1 MTPILY
7 TFARSSASFRVR
19 IALNLKAIVHELKP
33 VMLTKAEH
41 LSSEFVQLN
50 PQALLPT
57 WVDDSGTLTQSLA
70 IMEYLDEAY
79 PGAALM
85 PQTALAKARVRA
97 ISQAIACEIHPL
109 NNLKVLKYLKTT
121 LAQDESGVN
130 TWYRHWIANGLAPLE
145 LMLAKSGETG
155 LYCHGNQ
162 PTMADCCL
170 VPQIFNAKRY
180 DCDLAP
186 YPKVMQIFNQCM
198 TLDAFDKAQPSRQ
211 PEFVA

>member
-19 IALNLKAIVHELKP
+19 IALNLKGIVHELKP

-41 LSSEFVQLN
+41 LSSEFAQLN

-70 IMEYLDEAY
+70 IMEYLDEVY

-85 PQTALAKARVRA
+85 PQTALSKARVRA

-121 LAQDESGVN
+121 LAQDENGVN

-145 LMLAKSGETG
+145 LMLANSVETG
-155 LYCHGNQ
+155 LYCHGDQ
-162 PTMADCCL
+162 PTIADCCL

>member
-41 LSSEFVQLN
+41 LSSEFAQLN
-50 PQALLPT
+50 PQALLPI

-70 IMEYLDEAY
+70 IMEYLDEVY

-85 PQTALAKARVRA
+85 PQPALAKARVRA

-121 LAQDESGVN
+121 LAQDENGVN

-145 LMLAKSGETG
+145 LMLANSSETG
-155 LYCHGNQ
+155 LYCHGDQ
-162 PTMADCCL
+162 PTVADCCL

-198 TLDAFDKAQPSRQ
+198 TLDAFDNAQPSRQ

>member
-19 IALNLKAIVHELKP
+19 IALNLKGIVHELKP
-33 VMLTKAEH
+33 IMLTKAEH
-41 LSSEFVQLN
+41 LSSEFTQLN

-97 ISQAIACEIHPL
+97 ISQSIACEIHPL
-109 NNLKVLKYLKTT
+109 NNLKVLKYLKSN
-121 LAQDESGVN
+121 LAQDENGVN

-145 LMLAKSGETG
+145 LMLSKSSETG
-155 LYCHGNQ
+155 VYCHGDQ

-180 DCDLAP
+180 DCDLTP

>member
-41 LSSEFVQLN
+41 LSNEFAQLN

-57 WVDDSGTLTQSLA
+57 WVDDSGTLTQSLG
-70 IMEYLDEAY
+70 IMEYLDEVY
-79 PGAALM
+79 PGPALM

-121 LAQDESGVN
+121 LAQDENGIN

-145 LMLAKSGETG
+145 LMLTNSGETG
-155 LYCHGNQ
+155 LYCHGDQ
-162 PTMADCCL
+162 PTIADCCL

-198 TLDAFDKAQPSRQ
+198 TLDAFDRAQPNRQ

>member
-41 LSSEFVQLN
+41 LSSEFAQLN
-50 PQALLPT
+50 PQALLPI

-70 IMEYLDEAY
+70 IMEYLDEVY

-85 PQTALAKARVRA
+85 PQPALAKARVRA

-109 NNLKVLKYLKTT
+109 NNLKVLKYLKTS
-121 LAQDESGVN
+121 LAQDENGVK

-145 LMLAKSGETG
+145 LMLANSGETG
-155 LYCHGNQ
+155 LYCHGDQ

-198 TLDAFDKAQPSRQ
+198 RLDAFDKAQPSRQ

>member
-19 IALNLKAIVHELKP
+19 IALNLKGIVHELKP

-41 LSSEFVQLN
+41 LAGDFMQLN

-85 PQTALAKARVRA
+85 PETALAKARVRA

-121 LAQDESGVN
+121 LAQDENGVN

-145 LMLAKSGETG
+145 VMLDNSQETG
-155 LYCHGNQ
+155 IYCHGDQ

-180 DCDLAP
+180 DCDLSA
-186 YPKVMQIFNQCM
+186 YPRVMKIFDHCM
-198 TLDAFDKAQPSRQ
+198 KLDAFDRAQPSRQ